1 MSDTSSSRVRK
12 GTKKDTAYENRPKRK
27 RPLNRHEIE
36 KPEDLNVSASA
47 RKLKEKDSN
56 DIEVDPTFG
65 YHLVNFVTVFA
76 AISNVVVCKECHS
89 NVRFTESSKRGLGFK
104 IVISCDN
111 CDKKE
116 IPNSPFIKNA
126 YEINRRIILAMRLLG
141 IGLQGIRK
149 FCAFMELP
157 RPVFQSVYDTIIENI
172 LAASDVVSKNSMSN
186 AANEEKRISN
196 EKGEKNGITV
206 SGDGSW
212 RKRGFSSLYGLVSLI
227 GWYTGKLVDV
237 LVKSKYCKACEY
249 WQKKYDTDEY
259 KEWAENH
266 AAECQANHDGSAGK
280 MEVDAAIEMFQRS
293 EDLHDVKYVSYI
305 GDGDSKTF
313 KGITDAQPYENITIT
328 KKECIDHVQKRIGTH
343 LRNLKKNTKGLGGK
357 GKLTGKLID
366 ELSIYFGLAIRRNCH
381 SIEKMKNAIWG
392 TLFHKM
398 STDENPQHDHCPTG
412 ENSWCSWQRAKC
424 ENILAGYTHKPPMRE
439 EVFEAIKP
447 VYEKLV
453 TDDLLTRCIG
463 GYTQNNNESFNATV
477 WAMVPKGLNS
487 GKKIIDIGTNIATSV
502 FNDGLISV
510 LHIIEVMGMKI
521 GPNSYNLCVEVD
533 EKRIKKAEKSISDGA
548 KQARLDLKSMRKEK
562 EELEVDLEGQLYG
575 AGIAD

>member
-1 MSDTSSSRVRK
+1 M
-12 GTKKDTAYENRPKRK
+12 
-27 RPLNRHEIE
+27 
-36 KPEDLNVSASA
+36 
-47 RKLKEKDSN
+47 
-56 DIEVDPTFG
+56 
-65 YHLVNFVTVFA
+65 
-76 AISNVVVCKECHS
+76 
-89 NVRFTESSKRGLGFK
+89 
-104 IVISCDN
+104 
-111 CDKKE
+111 
-116 IPNSPFIKNA
+116 
-126 YEINRRIILAMRLLG
+126 
-141 IGLQGIRK
+141 
-149 FCAFMELP
+149 
-157 RPVFQSVYDTIIENI
+157 
-172 LAASDVVSKNSMSN
+172 
-186 AANEEKRISN
+186 
-196 EKGEKNGITV
+196 
-206 SGDGSW
+206 
-212 RKRGFSSLYGLVSLI
+212 
-227 GWYTGKLVDV
+227 
-237 LVKSKYCKACEY
+237 
-249 WQKKYDTDEY
+249 
-259 KEWAENH
+259 
-266 AAECQANHDGSAGK
+266 
-280 MEVDAAIEMFQRS
+280 
-293 EDLHDVKYVSYI
+293 
-305 GDGDSKTF
+305 
-313 KGITDAQPYENITIT
+313 
-328 KKECIDHVQKRIGTH
+328 
-343 LRNLKKNTKGLGGK
+343 
-357 GKLTGKLID
+357 TGKLID

-381 SIEKMKNAIWG
+381 SIEKMKNAIWS

-424 ENILAGYTHKPPMRE
+424 ENILAGYMHKPPMRE